1 MISTKYNQEFVK
13 KIIQEKEGNQLD
25 FKQKVTS
32 KEKIAKTLAAF
43 ANTTGGLILIGL
55 SDQRKI
61 IGIDPEE
68 EQYMIDSAN
77 EEFLI
82 PRVSLRFHTIKLPN
96 EKSLRGPYHS
106 VQIKL
111 RRIENLPKNWG

>member
-82 PRVSLRFHTIKLPN
+82 PRVSLRLSYPMKNSLIIQRSQILICWE
-96 EKSLRGPYHS
+96 EK
-106 VQIKL
+106 
-111 RRIENLPKNWG
+111 